1 MSGLEAER
9 RTVQSRIGRYETF
22 ALAVALSVLTG
33 FSLLFAWR
41 EPFSVDEY
49 LVRIT
54 ALSGSPSAVWHILKT
69 APLAVDPP
77 LYHFLNVYFVRL
89 FGPSE
94 FSTRLVSVL
103 SYTAMSFF
111 LNRLV
116 RKYTDVCTGLVLVA
130 LCLQCGT
137 FSFAYEARP
146 YTLVL
151 AADALALV
159 CWASLVEERKKRSLA
174 LAGLFLGIAIAVGSH
189 WFGFLVLVPLTLGE
203 AMRTW
208 QKRRIDTAA
217 WSAIAVGSATALAYL
232 PLLPAAS
239 RYRALPWK
247 GVALGDISE
256 SFQLVLEP
264 CLFPLA
270 LLLVTL
276 AVGRFLSGV
285 RPPRS
290 KGSPIPTPVFV
301 CVAAFALMPFPG
313 FVIGKVLT
321 HAFQPRYVLL
331 CTIGLL
337 IVVSLAIRDFGRR
350 SAVWIALALLI
361 LGGYASF
368 SRYRELSGMPAGGDS
383 SAFADASA
391 LSARPELPVVPGD
404 NDLFLRLEAH
414 GPVVG
419 TRALRVPNGPEL
431 HPSASPEH
439 EFLDDRG
446 APAMDKTP
454 HPRPFVL
461 LDCSPAILRNPARQQ
476 SGVAYSTDAGGPRRN
491 RAAGHVRRE
500 SCVPG
505 TSSSLTTVESTHSKL
520 EAVCLIS

>member
-9 RTVQSRIGRYETF
+9 RTVQSRIARYE
-22 ALAVALSVLTG
+22 ALVLAVALSVLAG

-41 EPFSVDEY
+41 KPFSVDEY

-54 ALSGSPSAVWHILKT
+54 ALSGSPSAVWHVLKT

-103 SYTAMSFF
+103 AYTIMSFF
-111 LNRLV
+111 LYRFV
-116 RKYTDVCTGLVLVA
+116 RRYTDVCTGLALVA
-130 LCLQCGT
+130 LCLQCGA

-189 WFGFLVLVPLTLGE
+189 WFGFLVLVPLALGE
-203 AMRTW
+203 AIRTW
-208 QKRRIDTAA
+208 QNRRIDAA
-217 WSAIAVGSATALAYL
+217 VWIAIAAGAATALAYL
-232 PLLPAAS
+232 PLLAPAS
-239 RYRALPWK
+239 QYRALPWK

-264 CLFPLA
+264 CVFPLA
-270 LLLVTL
+270 MLLITL
-276 AVGRFLSGV
+276 ALARFLFGA
-285 RPPRS
+285 RPPRL
-290 KGSPIPTPVFV
+290 KGPPIPAPVFV
-301 CVAAFALMPFPG
+301 CLATFALIPFPG

-321 HAFQPRYVLL
+321 HALQPRYVLL

-350 SAVWIALALLI
+350 SAQWMAVALLI

-368 SRYRELSGMPAGGDS
+368 SRYHEVSGVPAGGET
-383 SAFADASA
+383 SAFADATA
-391 LSARPELPVVPGD
+391 LSAHPELPVVPGD
-404 NDLFLRLEAH
+404 NDLFFRLEAH
-414 GPVVG
+414 GPETVRERCVFP
-419 TRALRVPNGPEL
+419 TDPSFVRLLHQNTNFLMTEALRRWTKLPIPDLASFLTAHPQFYVIQRRNGPSWVIQRMLEDHAEIAL
-431 HPSASPEH
+431 QGTYA
-439 EFLDDRG
+439 G
-446 APAMDKTP
+446 
-454 HPRPFVL
+454 
-461 LDCSPAILRNPARQQ
+461 NPVYLVQ
-476 SGVAYSTDAGGPRRN
+476 
-491 RAAGHVRRE
+491 VRR
-500 SCVPG
+500 
-505 TSSSLTTVESTHSKL
+505 
-520 EAVCLIS
+520 

>member
-1 MSGLEAER
+1 MSGLEAQR

-285 RPPRS
+285 RPPS

-414 GPVVG
+414 GPVSVRERCVFP
-419 TRALRVPNGPEL
+419 TDPSFIRLLHQNTNFLMTEALRQWTKLPIPDL
-431 HPSASPEH
+431 SSFLIAHPQFYVIQRGSSPGWLIQRMLEDH
-439 EFLDDRG
+439 AEIALQG
-446 APAMDKTP
+446 TYAG
-454 HPRPFVL
+454 
-461 LDCSPAILRNPARQQ
+461 NPVYLVQ
-476 SGVAYSTDAGGPRRN
+476 
-491 RAAGHVRRE
+491 VRR
-500 SCVPG
+500 
-505 TSSSLTTVESTHSKL
+505 
-520 EAVCLIS
+520 